1 MLFSKRPV
9 FLSFHLVFSLSL
21 PLTLLIVPSS
31 LSKEWTWP
39 GAGEG
44 EVAQKETSTGL
55 SQIDLMDEE
64 TGLGDSA
71 WPRLTSHWWLVQFRA
86 QVLPDPKSSHWW
98 LVQFRA
104 QVLPDPTSSEKFLIP
119 ILQNRAETANFTGHL
134 ALLQVQPES

>member
-1 MLFSKRPV
+1 MWLQLEKEQDLRLCDGQAWPQRM

-39 GAGEG
+39 GVGEG
-44 EVAQKETSTGL
+44 EATQKETSTGL

-71 WPRLTSHWWLVQFRA
+71 WPRLTSHWWLVQ
-86 QVLPDPKSSHWW
+86 V
-98 LVQFRA
+98 
-104 QVLPDPTSSEKFLIP
+104 
-119 ILQNRAETANFTGHL
+119 
-134 ALLQVQPES
+134 